1 VPIRR
6 VCKLCSTKKAEDE
19 SSTFLDELQSAVAM
33 VLPPGDVIGIT
44 KIRFNNTQRN
54 PMEHST
60 ASFLPICCSKVFH
73 GRLAELY
80 VTREFSV
87 ILICG
92 CGSSKFTFQYLQLH
106 HLLTNDN
113 GE

>member
-1 VPIRR
+1 M
-6 VCKLCSTKKAEDE
+6 KLLEDE
-19 SSTFLDELQSAVAM
+19 SSTFLDELQLLSMA
-33 VLPPGDVIGIT
+33 LHPGDWIGIT

-54 PMEHST
+54 PWNTHST

-73 GRLAELY
+73 GRLAELC

-92 CGSSKFTFQYLQLH
+92 CGSSKFTFQYLLLH
-106 HLLTNDN
+106 HLLTSDDN